1 MSSLPII
8 NPPDDSIPVVADNRR
23 ENKDTRL
30 RWIPFTKTSVVRG
43 EEVVSF
49 PFLENENWKDLLL
62 VRLLLV
68 ERPYKAGYG
77 ATIKAWDDI
86 ALQLRNEKHPETGEL
101 LFGHKGIKGKAIK
114 ERFLACMEF
123 VKQQDR
129 EALRRTGTDDE
140 AEPGEILNALED
152 LYSDWQSHCALGD
165 TKNNSV
171 AAQKK
176 KDKDAA
182 EAMRQA
188 SLGNLS
194 AINNGR
200 DDISD
205 LEADGV
211 LPETPAGR
219 RLSYAS
225 RASSSTTTG
234 TRSRSPVFSPG
245 QHTEAIQDLITR
257 SKEREEER
265 ARSKRAKIEQE
276 KNKEDRENR
285 RLSLEEARLRLDNER
300 LEMERAERT
309 ASMQFMQALAQS
321 LLNRNNNNNTNN
333 NNN

>member
-8 NPPDDSIPVVADNRR
+8 NPDDSIPGGADKRR
-23 ENKDTRL
+23 ENRDTRL

-49 PFLENENWKDLLL
+49 PFLEDDNLKDLLL

-68 ERPYKAGYG
+68 ERPYKAAYG

-140 AEPGEILNALED
+140 PEPGEILNALED
-152 LYSDWQSHCALGD
+152 LCSDWQSHCVLGD
-165 TKNNSV
+165 TKSNSI

-188 SLGNLS
+188 SLGNLT
-194 AINNGR
+194 AIYGR
-200 DDISD
+200 EEISD
-205 LEADGV
+205 LDADGV
-211 LPETPAGR
+211 LQETPAGR

-225 RASSSTTTG
+225 QASSTTRS
-234 TRSRSPVFSPG
+234 RSRSPVFSPG
-245 QHTEAIQDLITR
+245 QHTEVIQDLITR
-257 SKEREEER
+257 SQEREVER
-265 ARSKRAKIEQE
+265 ARSKRARIEREKIKEEQ
-276 KNKEDRENR
+276 ENR
-285 RLSLEEARLRLDNER
+285 RLTLEEARLRLDSER
-300 LEMERAERT
+300 LEIERAERT

-321 LLNRNNNNNTNN
+321 LLNQNNNNNNN

>member
-8 NPPDDSIPVVADNRR
+8 NPEDSIPVVADNRR

-176 KDKDAA
+176 KIK
-182 EAMRQA
+182 MLQKPC
-188 SLGNLS
+188 G
-194 AINNGR
+194 
-200 DDISD
+200 
-205 LEADGV
+205 
-211 LPETPAGR
+211 
-219 RLSYAS
+219 
-225 RASSSTTTG
+225 
-234 TRSRSPVFSPG
+234 
-245 QHTEAIQDLITR
+245 
-257 SKEREEER
+257 
-265 ARSKRAKIEQE
+265 
-276 KNKEDRENR
+276 
-285 RLSLEEARLRLDNER
+285 RLRLVI
-300 LEMERAERT
+300 
-309 ASMQFMQALAQS
+309 S
-321 LLNRNNNNNTNN
+321 LLLIMAATTLVTLRLTGYYRRHPLVDVYLMLLEPPPRQQQVLGQDLLCSLLGNTLKPFRISLQDLKSEKKNEPGQSVPKLN
-333 NNN
+333 KKKIKRTVRIVAFH

>member
-8 NPPDDSIPVVADNRR
+8 NPDDSIPVVADNRR

-86 ALQLRNEKHPETGEL
+86 ALQLRTQKHPETGEL

-129 EALRRTGTDDE
+129 EALRHTGTDDE

-171 AAQKK
+171 AAQRKR
-176 KDKDAA
+176 DKDAA

-257 SKEREEER
+257 SQERKVER
-265 ARSKRAKIEQE
+265 ARSKRARIRITTTIITITISTIK
-276 KNKEDRENR
+276 D
-285 RLSLEEARLRLDNER
+285 
-300 LEMERAERT
+300 
-309 ASMQFMQALAQS
+309 
-321 LLNRNNNNNTNN
+321 
-333 NNN
+333 

>member
-8 NPPDDSIPVVADNRR
+8 NPDDLIPGGADNRW
-23 ENKDTRL
+23 ENRDTRL

-49 PFLENENWKDLLL
+49 PFLENNNLKDLLL

-68 ERPYKAGYG
+68 ERPYKAAYG
-77 ATIKAWDDI
+77 ATIKACDGI

-129 EALRRTGTDDE
+129 EALRCTGTNDE
-140 AEPGEILNALED
+140 PEPGEILNALED
-152 LYSDWQSHCALGD
+152 LCSDWQSHCALGD
-165 TKNNSV
+165 TKSSSI

-188 SLGNLS
+188 SLGSLT
-194 AINNGR
+194 AIYGR
-200 DDISD
+200 NKISD
-205 LEADGV
+205 LDADGV
-211 LPETPAGR
+211 LQETAPAVR

-225 RASSSTTTG
+225 RASSTTTS
-234 TRSRSPVFSPG
+234 RSRSPVFSPG
-245 QHTEAIQDLITR
+245 QHTEAIQDLITS
-257 SKEREEER
+257 SKEQEEEQ
-265 ARSKRAKIEQE
+265 ARSKHAQIEQE
-276 KNKEDRENR
+276 KVKEERENC
-285 RLSLEEARLRLDNER
+285 RLTLEEARLQLDSER
-300 LEMERAERT
+300 LEIKQAELT

-321 LLNRNNNNNTNN
+321 LLNQNKNNNNHSNN
-333 NNN
+333 N

>member
-8 NPPDDSIPVVADNRR
+8 NPEDSIPVVADNRR

-176 KDKDAA
+176 K
-182 EAMRQA
+182 R
-188 SLGNLS
+188 
-194 AINNGR
+194 
-200 DDISD
+200 
-205 LEADGV
+205 
-211 LPETPAGR
+211 
-219 RLSYAS
+219 
-225 RASSSTTTG
+225 
-234 TRSRSPVFSPG
+234 
-245 QHTEAIQDLITR
+245 
-257 SKEREEER
+257 
-265 ARSKRAKIEQE
+265 
-276 KNKEDRENR
+276 
-285 RLSLEEARLRLDNER
+285 
-300 LEMERAERT
+300 
-309 ASMQFMQALAQS
+309 
-321 LLNRNNNNNTNN
+321 
-333 NNN
+333 